1 MFWIVTGVMLAIA
14 VLFVAVPLYRRER
27 RLSATLVASIV
38 IVAAM
43 TTAMYGHIG
52 SPSAPS
58 GGGAANTGSM
68 PDIEEMVAGL
78 AQRLQDEPGD
88 LAGWKMLGRS
98 YLQLQNYAGAAA
110 AFERA
115 VELEAGRDG
124 QTLADLGEAV
134 LMQDNRSL
142 LGRAGELFESA
153 LAIAPGNQK
162 ALFYSGM
169 AALQRGNNALA
180 ADRWE
185 ALLATSPPDNIRT
198 ILEARVAELRGE
210 TAPAPQ
216 PPAPAPAPAA
226 GANPVIRAE
235 VSLGPAALAA
245 NLPDSTVFIFA
256 RDPDQP
262 APPVA
267 AVRRR
272 LSELPA
278 AVTIGD
284 GDAMIPGRVPSGFGR
299 LEIVARVSLSGQPT
313 AQPGDWFGQQVV
325 DTTAAEVVRIVID
338 RQSP

>member
-1 MFWIVTGVMLAIA
+1 MFWFVTGVMLAAA

-27 RLSATLVASIV
+27 RLTATLVASIML
-38 IVAAM
+38 VAGL
-43 TTAMYGHIG
+43 TATLYSHIG
-52 SPSAPS
+52 SPTAPS
-58 GGGAANTGSM
+58 GRGAAESADM
-68 PDIEEMVAGL
+68 PDVEEMVASL
-78 AQRLQDEPGD
+78 ARRLQEEPDD

-98 YLQLQNYAGAAA
+98 YFQLQNYAGAAA
-110 AFERA
+110 AYERA
-115 VELEAGRDG
+115 VDLESAQNG

-134 LMQDNRSL
+134 LMEDNRSL

-153 LAIAPGNQK
+153 LAIAPGNPK

-185 ALLATSPPDNIRT
+185 ALLSTSPPENIRS

-210 TAPAPQ
+210 
-216 PPAPAPAPAA
+216 PAPAA
-226 GANPVIRAE
+226 LPQAPATDGDPVIRAE
-235 VSLGPAALAA
+235 VSLGPAASGA
-245 NLPDSTVFIFA
+245 NLPDATVFIFA
-256 RDPDQP
+256 RDPAQP

-272 LSELPA
+272 VSELPA
-278 AVTIGD
+278 TVTISD
-284 GDAMIPGRVPSGFGR
+284 ADAMIAGRVPSGFER

-325 DTTAAEVVRIVID
+325 DTAAGDIVKIVID
-338 RQSP
+338 RQAP